1 MNKLPPPATRLS
13 TPKRPPPPPIC
24 VWVVI
29 WIEAVIR
36 SEDHAGS
43 AVGAVFGHEQAAAAG
58 HALEHA
64 EEAATSAHLRVGGHL
79 DRSGHPGELAALAE
93 NALVGFKLHIE
104 HGHGRAL
111 NFGLHGEACFFL

>member
-1 MNKLPPPATRLS
+1 MPVDHILRAWPNLDRHDVPRHLGGKG
-13 TPKRPPPPPIC
+13 
-24 VWVVI
+24 
-29 WIEAVIR
+29 
-36 SEDHAGS
+36 DHAGS

-93 NALVGFKLHIE
+93 NAFVGFKLHIE

-111 NFGLHGEACFFL
+111 NFGLHGEAS